1 MSVVAITGYKNYE
14 LGISKNND
22 PAISYI
28 KMAIKKN
35 YFLLLKKDMNWVLI
49 SGQLG
54 IEMWAAEVVF
64 DLQLEHPDLKLAI
77 LTPFLN
83 QEKNWNE
90 TNKEYYETICMQSD
104 FVESIS
110 QKEYESPE
118 QFRQKNILF
127 IEKSNASIVV
137 YDTERDGSPK
147 FYMDLVKRYQEK
159 HEYECRMIT
168 FHDLQLIVEEEQ
180 EKTRDFY

>member
-1 MSVVAITGYKNYE
+1 MEDMQVQEACNLMSVVAITGYKNYE

-28 KMAIKKN
+28 KMAIKKE
-35 YFLLLKKDMNWVLI
+35 LLPFIEEGYEWVLI

-83 QEKNWNE
+83 QRKKLE
-90 TNKEYYETICMQSD
+90 
-104 FVESIS
+104 
-110 QKEYESPE
+110 
-118 QFRQKNILF
+118 
-127 IEKSNASIVV
+127 
-137 YDTERDGSPK
+137 
-147 FYMDLVKRYQEK
+147 
-159 HEYECRMIT
+159 
-168 FHDLQLIVEEEQ
+168 
-180 EKTRDFY
+180 